1 MTEIAK
7 AYVQIV
13 PTTKDMGR
21 NLQEAMAPA
30 ADQAGQSAGKGW
42 SSGFASAAK
51 SAVGAVATGITVA
64 TGAAAALTKSAVDS
78 YADYEQFVGGVETLF
93 GDSAGQVVKD
103 ASDAFKTAGM
113 SANDYMNT
121 AIQSAAAMINSLG
134 GDTEKAAGLMN
145 MSITDMS
152 DNVNKMGTNMQ
163 SVQDAY
169 RGFSRGNFTMLDNLA
184 LGFAGTKE
192 GMQELLDKAKELSGV
207 DFNIDSY
214 SDIVQAIH
222 VVQTE
227 MGITGTTAKEASETI
242 AGSTGAMKA
251 AWQNLVTGLADGN
264 ADIEGLVNNLV
275 GTIVGENGEGGVLGN
290 IIPAVQRALDGI
302 TQLITTAVPKI
313 VPAVIQIITENLPK
327 LVEAGMAILQ
337 SLVKGIVDALP
348 EILAAAGEIIITIAD
363 GLIQALPELIP
374 ALVEVT
380 LTIVEKLTDPD
391 VLTKMIDAAF
401 KIIGALAEGLIKA
414 LPTLIEKVP
423 QIIGNLIKCILEFLP
438 QLLESGVKLIA
449 ELAKGVLQGAG
460 SVIQAIGDLMGKV
473 RDAIHEK
480 VEAAKQWG
488 ADLIQNFISGITS
501 KVSGLWNTIKSIAG
515 GIKNMLGF
523 SEPKEGPLSNFH
535 TYAPDMMELFAK
547 GIRDNEHLITDQ
559 IRSSFDFGRTAFT
572 GTAAGAAAGA
582 TTNTYNIT
590 VNGIEELEELLE
602 WYQSRQVRARMA

>member
-1 MTEIAK
+1 MSEIAK
-7 AYVQIV
+7 AYVQII
-13 PTTKDMGR
+13 PTTKDMGS
-21 NLQEAMAPA
+21 NLASALDGELGSAGEKGGKTWSASFGGAAKGAVTAVTAVTAATAAMGAAVVKSASDTAAYGDNIDKMSQKMGMSAAAYQEWDAVMQHSGTSMETMKASMKTLANA
-30 ADQAGQSAGKGW
+30 AESGNEAFATLGITEQELATLNQQELFERTIAGLQNMEDGTQRTYVAGQLLGRGATELGALLNTSAEDTQAMRDRVHELGGVM
-42 SSGFASAAK
+42 SDE
-51 SAVGAVATGITVA
+51 AVK
-64 TGAAAALTKSAVDS
+64 AAAAYQDSLQDMQTAMQGLSRGLTQEFMPGIKTAMDGLTEQFTGNTDSGIALISQGVDS
-78 YADYEQFVGGVETLF
+78 LLANLTEQLPRFMEI
-93 GDSAGQVVKD
+93 
-103 ASDAFKTAGM
+103 GM
-113 SANDYMNT
+113 GIIEALGT
-121 AIQSAAAMINSLG
+121 AII
-134 GDTEKAAGLMN
+134 
-145 MSITDMS
+145 
-152 DNVNKMGTNMQ
+152 
-163 SVQDAY
+163 
-169 RGFSRGNFTMLDNLA
+169 
-184 LGFAGTKE
+184 
-192 GMQELLDKAKELSGV
+192 
-207 DFNIDSY
+207 
-214 SDIVQAIH
+214 
-222 VVQTE
+222 
-227 MGITGTTAKEASETI
+227 
-242 AGSTGAMKA
+242 
-251 AWQNLVTGLADGN
+251 
-264 ADIEGLVNNLV
+264 
-275 GTIVGENGEGGVLGN
+275 
-290 IIPAVQRALDGI
+290 
-302 TQLITTAVPKI
+302 
-313 VPAVIQIITENLPK
+313 ENLPK
-327 LVEAGMAILQ
+327 LAESAIKIITE
-337 SLVKGIVDALP
+337 LVKKLIENLPKVIDA
-348 EILAAAGEIIITIAD
+348 AMQIIGAIAD

-391 VLTKMIDAAF
+391 VLTKMIEAAF

-449 ELAKGVLQGAG
+449 ELAKGVLEGAG
-460 SVIQAIGDLMGKV
+460 SVIKAIGDLMGKV

>member
-1 MTEIAK
+1 MSEIAK
-7 AYVQIV
+7 AYVQII
-13 PTTKDMGR
+13 PTTKDMGS
-21 NLQEAMAPA
+21 NLASALDGELGSAGEKGGKTWSASFGGAAKGAVTAVTAVTAATAAMGAAVVKSASDTAAYGDNIDKMSQKMGMSAAAYQEWDAVMQHSGTSMETMKASMKTLANA
-30 ADQAGQSAGKGW
+30 AESGNEAFATLGITEQELATLNQQELFERTIAGLQNMEDGTQRTYVAGQLLGRGATELGALLNTSAEDTQAMRDRVHELGGVM
-42 SSGFASAAK
+42 SDE
-51 SAVGAVATGITVA
+51 AVK
-64 TGAAAALTKSAVDS
+64 AAAAYQDSLQDMQTAMQGLSRGLTQEFMPGIKTAMDGLTELFTGNTDSGIALISQGVDS
-78 YADYEQFVGGVETLF
+78 LLANLTEQLPRFMEI
-93 GDSAGQVVKD
+93 
-103 ASDAFKTAGM
+103 GM
-113 SANDYMNT
+113 GIIEALGT
-121 AIQSAAAMINSLG
+121 AII
-134 GDTEKAAGLMN
+134 
-145 MSITDMS
+145 
-152 DNVNKMGTNMQ
+152 
-163 SVQDAY
+163 
-169 RGFSRGNFTMLDNLA
+169 
-184 LGFAGTKE
+184 
-192 GMQELLDKAKELSGV
+192 
-207 DFNIDSY
+207 
-214 SDIVQAIH
+214 
-222 VVQTE
+222 
-227 MGITGTTAKEASETI
+227 
-242 AGSTGAMKA
+242 
-251 AWQNLVTGLADGN
+251 
-264 ADIEGLVNNLV
+264 
-275 GTIVGENGEGGVLGN
+275 
-290 IIPAVQRALDGI
+290 
-302 TQLITTAVPKI
+302 
-313 VPAVIQIITENLPK
+313 ENLPK
-327 LVEAGMAILQ
+327 LAESAIKIITE
-337 SLVKGIVDALP
+337 LVKKLIENLPKVIDA
-348 EILAAAGEIIITIAD
+348 AMQIIGAIAD

-391 VLTKMIDAAF
+391 VLTKMIEAAF
-401 KIIGALAEGLIKA
+401 KIIGALAEGLLKA

-423 QIIGNLIKCILEFLP
+423 VIIGNLVKCILEFLP

-449 ELAKGVLQGAG
+449 ELAKGVLEGAG
-460 SVIQAIGDLMGKV
+460 SVIKAIGDLMGKV

>member
-1 MTEIAK
+1 MSEIAK
-7 AYVQIV
+7 AYVQII
-13 PTTKDMGR
+13 PTTKDMGS
-21 NLQEAMAPA
+21 NLASALDGELGSAGEKGGKTWSASFGGAAKGAVTAVTAVTAATAAMGAAVVKSASDTAAYGDNIDKMSQKMGMSAAAYQEWDAVMQHSGTSMETMKASMKTLANA
-30 ADQAGQSAGKGW
+30 AESGNEAFATLGITEQELATLNQQELFERTIAGLQNMEDGTQRTYVAGQLLGRGATELGALLNTSAEDTQAMRDRVHELGGVM
-42 SSGFASAAK
+42 SDE
-51 SAVGAVATGITVA
+51 AVK
-64 TGAAAALTKSAVDS
+64 AAAAYQDSLQDMQTAMQGLSRGLTQEFMPGIKTAMDGLTELFTGNTDSGIALISQGVDS
-78 YADYEQFVGGVETLF
+78 LLANLTEQLPRFMEI
-93 GDSAGQVVKD
+93 
-103 ASDAFKTAGM
+103 GM
-113 SANDYMNT
+113 GIIEALGT
-121 AIQSAAAMINSLG
+121 AII
-134 GDTEKAAGLMN
+134 
-145 MSITDMS
+145 
-152 DNVNKMGTNMQ
+152 
-163 SVQDAY
+163 
-169 RGFSRGNFTMLDNLA
+169 
-184 LGFAGTKE
+184 
-192 GMQELLDKAKELSGV
+192 
-207 DFNIDSY
+207 
-214 SDIVQAIH
+214 
-222 VVQTE
+222 
-227 MGITGTTAKEASETI
+227 
-242 AGSTGAMKA
+242 
-251 AWQNLVTGLADGN
+251 
-264 ADIEGLVNNLV
+264 
-275 GTIVGENGEGGVLGN
+275 
-290 IIPAVQRALDGI
+290 
-302 TQLITTAVPKI
+302 
-313 VPAVIQIITENLPK
+313 ENLPK
-327 LVEAGMAILQ
+327 LAESAIKIITE
-337 SLVKGIVDALP
+337 LVKKLIENLPKVIDA
-348 EILAAAGEIIITIAD
+348 AMQIIGAIAD

-391 VLTKMIDAAF
+391 VLTKMIEAAF

>member
-1 MTEIAK
+1 MSEIAK
-7 AYVQIV
+7 AYVQII
-13 PTTKDMGR
+13 PTTKDMGS
-21 NLQEAMAPA
+21 NLASALDGELGSAGEKGGKTWSASFGGAAKGAVTAVTAVTAATAAMGAAVVKSASDTAAYGDNIDKMSQKMGMSAAAYQEWDAVMQHSGTSMETMKASMKTLANA
-30 ADQAGQSAGKGW
+30 AESGNEAFATLGITEQELATLNQQELFERTIAGLQNMEDGTQRTYVAGQLLGRGATELGALLNTSAEDTQAMRDRVHELGGVM
-42 SSGFASAAK
+42 SDE
-51 SAVGAVATGITVA
+51 AVK
-64 TGAAAALTKSAVDS
+64 AAAAYQDSLQDMQTAMQGLSRGLTQEFMPGIKTAMDGLTELFTGNTDSGIALISQGVDS
-78 YADYEQFVGGVETLF
+78 LLANLTEQLPRFMEI
-93 GDSAGQVVKD
+93 
-103 ASDAFKTAGM
+103 GM
-113 SANDYMNT
+113 GIIEALGT
-121 AIQSAAAMINSLG
+121 AII
-134 GDTEKAAGLMN
+134 
-145 MSITDMS
+145 
-152 DNVNKMGTNMQ
+152 
-163 SVQDAY
+163 
-169 RGFSRGNFTMLDNLA
+169 
-184 LGFAGTKE
+184 
-192 GMQELLDKAKELSGV
+192 
-207 DFNIDSY
+207 
-214 SDIVQAIH
+214 
-222 VVQTE
+222 
-227 MGITGTTAKEASETI
+227 
-242 AGSTGAMKA
+242 
-251 AWQNLVTGLADGN
+251 
-264 ADIEGLVNNLV
+264 
-275 GTIVGENGEGGVLGN
+275 
-290 IIPAVQRALDGI
+290 
-302 TQLITTAVPKI
+302 
-313 VPAVIQIITENLPK
+313 ENLPK
-327 LVEAGMAILQ
+327 LAESAIKIITE
-337 SLVKGIVDALP
+337 LVKKLIENLPKVIDA
-348 EILAAAGEIIITIAD
+348 AMQIIGAIAD

-391 VLTKMIDAAF
+391 VLTKMIEAAF

-449 ELAKGVLQGAG
+449 ELAKGILEGAG
-460 SVIQAIGDLMGKV
+460 NVIQAIGNLMQKV

-480 VEAAKQWG
+480 VEQAKQWG

>member
-7 AYVQIV
+7 AYVQII

-51 SAVGAVATGITVA
+51 TAVGAVATGITVA

-134 GDTEKAAGLMN
+134 GDTEKAAGMMN

-242 AGSTGAMKA
+242 AGSTSAMKA

-337 SLVKGIVDALP
+337 SLVKGIVDSLP

-380 LTIVEKLTDPD
+380 MTIVEKLTDPD
-391 VLTKMIDAAF
+391 VISKMLEVAV

-460 SVIQAIGDLMGKV
+460 SVIEAIGNLMQKV

-480 VEAAKQWG
+480 VEQAKQWG

-590 VNGIEELEELLE
+590 VNGIEELEELLQ
-602 WYQSRQVRARMA
+602 WYNSRQVRARMA

>member
-1 MTEIAK
+1 MSEIAK
-7 AYVQIV
+7 AYVQII
-13 PTTKDMGR
+13 PTTKDMGS
-21 NLQEAMAPA
+21 NLSSALDGELGSAGEKGGKTWSAAFGGAARGAVTAVTAVTGATAAMGAAVVKSASATAQYGDNIDKMSQKMGMTAEAYQEWDAVMQHSGTSMETMKASMKTLANA
-30 ADQAGQSAGKGW
+30 AESGNAAFEALGITEQELATLNQQELFERTIAGLQNMEDGTQRTYVAGQLLGRGATELGALLNTSAEDTQAMRDRVHELGGVM
-42 SSGFASAAK
+42 SDE
-51 SAVGAVATGITVA
+51 AVK
-64 TGAAAALTKSAVDS
+64 AAAAYQDSLQDMQTAMQGLSRGLTQEFMPGIKTAMDGLTELFTGNTDSGIALISQGVDS
-78 YADYEQFVGGVETLF
+78 LLANLTEQLPRFMEI
-93 GDSAGQVVKD
+93 
-103 ASDAFKTAGM
+103 GM
-113 SANDYMNT
+113 GIIEALGT
-121 AIQSAAAMINSLG
+121 AII
-134 GDTEKAAGLMN
+134 
-145 MSITDMS
+145 
-152 DNVNKMGTNMQ
+152 
-163 SVQDAY
+163 
-169 RGFSRGNFTMLDNLA
+169 
-184 LGFAGTKE
+184 
-192 GMQELLDKAKELSGV
+192 
-207 DFNIDSY
+207 
-214 SDIVQAIH
+214 
-222 VVQTE
+222 
-227 MGITGTTAKEASETI
+227 
-242 AGSTGAMKA
+242 
-251 AWQNLVTGLADGN
+251 
-264 ADIEGLVNNLV
+264 
-275 GTIVGENGEGGVLGN
+275 
-290 IIPAVQRALDGI
+290 
-302 TQLITTAVPKI
+302 
-313 VPAVIQIITENLPK
+313 ENLPK
-327 LVEAGMAILQ
+327 LAESAIKIITE
-337 SLVKGIVDALP
+337 LVKKLIENLPKVIDA
-348 EILAAAGEIIITIAD
+348 AMQIIGAIAD

-391 VLTKMIDAAF
+391 VLTKMIEAAF

-449 ELAKGVLQGAG
+449 ELAKGILEGAG
-460 SVIQAIGDLMGKV
+460 NVIQAIGNLMQKV

-480 VEAAKQWG
+480 VEQAKQWG